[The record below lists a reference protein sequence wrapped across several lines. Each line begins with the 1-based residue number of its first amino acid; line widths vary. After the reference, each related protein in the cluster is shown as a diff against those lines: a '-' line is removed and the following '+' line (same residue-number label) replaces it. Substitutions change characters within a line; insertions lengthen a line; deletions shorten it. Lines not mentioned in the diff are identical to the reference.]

1 MRMCQAM
8 SIVVIAFVL
17 GGFRSANCCTGHPS
31 QDERATDVVNQTIDF
46 QKQVAPLLE
55 KYCTEC
61 HGGARKKAD
70 LALDVFKGK
79 AAAAVMKDRE
89 LWVKVLEK
97 LKDREMP
104 PEEKPQPSEDE
115 IERITTWIQRSLAAT
130 DCQNVKNPGRVTLRR
145 LNRAEYNNTIRD
157 LVGVDFQPA
166 DDFPTDDV
174 GYGFDN
180 IGDVLSMSPI
190 LVEKYMSAAEQIV
203 GKAIVPDAS
212 ARVPRRRLE
221 AKDLAGGDKLG
232 PRVVVSR
239 NPASADI
246 EFPKDGAYVIRV
258 KASAGLKSDPPPRL
272 VVRLDDR
279 EILTAD
285 VTEQKDAA
293 KTREVK
299 FDATAGMKKLVLAD
313 ARGSEAKEP
322 STTESTGGGG
332 RGPLLLVEF
341 VEIVGPADLPAS
353 HTRIITCQPTGE
365 RSSIECARQVLREF
379 ATRAFRRPVTD
390 DELERLVRFV
400 RLTQD
405 QGDSFERGIQLAM
418 QAILSSP
425 HFLFR
430 VELDPD
436 ANDPDGIRSLNDFE
450 LATRLSYF
458 LWSSMPDDE
467 LFRLARSGELRKPD
481 MRDAEVRR
489 MLADAKAE
497 ALVENF
503 AGQWLQL
510 RDIAKVTPDPELFPS
525 FDDALRAAM
534 LRETELFFEAV
545 VKEDRSILDFLDADF
560 TFVNERLARHYGID
574 GANGEEFRRVSLAG
588 GGRRGVL
595 TQASI
600 LTITSNPTRTSPVK
614 RGKWILENILGTPP
628 PSPPP
633 GVEELEEGKDAALK
647 GSLRERMEQHRS
659 KPMCATCHNRM
670 DPIGFAFENFDAIG
684 AWRDFD
690 GKFAIDASGSLPGGV
705 EFDGPPELIDM
716 LKTARRKQ
724 FCRCLAEKMLT
735 YALGRGLESYDR
747 CAVDKIVERLKEH
760 EYKFSSLVAG
770 IVQSEPFQL
779 RSSKG
784 DER

>member
-1 MRMCQAM
+1 MRMSLIK
-8 SIVVIAFVL
+8 SIQRTAIAIFAVAAGL
-17 GGFRSANCCTGHPS
+17 MVAAVPCNGRLASADT
-31 QDERATDVVNQTIDF
+31 DEKIEF
-46 QKQVAPLLE
+46 QKQVVPLLE
-55 KYCTEC
+55 KFCTEC
-61 HGGARKKAD
+61 HGGAKKKAG
-70 LALDVFKGK
+70 LALDTFKGQ
-79 AAAAVMKDRE
+79 AAAKVMKDRE
-89 LWVKVLEK
+89 LWEKVIEK
-97 LKDREMP
+97 LEGREMP
-104 PEEKPQPSEDE
+104 PDDRPQPSADE
-115 IERITTWIQRSLAAT
+115 IETITTWIQQSLAAF
-130 DCQNVKNPGRVTLRR
+130 DCRNVRNPGRVTIRR

-190 LVEKYMSAAEQIV
+190 LVEKYMAAAEQIV

-212 ARVPRRRLE
+212 ARTPRRRIE

-239 NPASADI
+239 SPATA
-246 EFPKDGAYVIRV
+246 EFELPQDGSYVIRV
-258 KASAGLKSDPPPRL
+258 KASAGLKSEPPSRL
-272 VVRLDDR
+272 VVKLDDR
-279 EILTAD
+279 ELLAVDI
-285 VTEQKDAA
+285 TELKDAA
-293 KTREVK
+293 KTRDIK
-299 FDATAGMKKLVLAD
+299 IDATAGKKKLFLTD
-313 ARGSEAKEP
+313 ANGSETKVA
-322 STTESTGGGG
+322 
-332 RGPLLLVEF
+332 RAPLLLIEF

-365 RSSIECARQVLREF
+365 RSSIECARQDLKEF
-379 ATRAFRRPVTD
+379 ATRAFRRPATD
-390 DELERLVRFV
+390 DELERLVRLV
-400 RLTQD
+400 RLTQE

-430 VELDPD
+430 VELDPSADD
-436 ANDPDGIRSLNDFE
+436 ADGIRALNDFE
-450 LATRLSYF
+450 LASRLSYF

-467 LFRLARSGELRKPD
+467 LFRLARAGELKSPD
-481 MRDAEVRR
+481 VLIAQVRR
-489 MLADAKAE
+489 MLADPKADS
-497 ALVENF
+497 LVKNF

-510 RDIAKVTPDPELFPS
+510 RDIAKVTPDPELFPT
-525 FDDALRAAM
+525 FDDSLRAAM

-545 VKEDRSILDFLDADF
+545 VREDRSVLDFLDADF
-560 TFVNERLARHYGID
+560 TFVNERLARHYGISGPKGD
-574 GANGEEFRRVSLAG
+574 DFRRVSLG
-588 GGRRGVL
+588 GGRRRGVL

-628 PSPPP
+628 PPPPP

-647 GSLRERMEQHRS
+647 GSLRERMEQHRTN
-659 KPMCATCHNRM
+659 PMCATCHNRM
-670 DPIGFAFENFDAIG
+670 DPIGFAFENFDAVG
-684 AWRDFD
+684 AWREFD
-690 GKFAIDASGSLPGGV
+690 GKFSIDASGSLPGGV

-716 LKTARRKQ
+716 LKTARRQQ

-747 CAVDKIVERLKEH
+747 CVLDKIIEGLEKN
-760 EYKFSSLVAG
+760 EYKFSTLVAA

-784 DER
+784 DAK

>member
-1 MRMCQAM
+1 MRIC
-8 SIVVIAFVL
+8 SIRSPGLFTAAIIAVAA
-17 GGFRSANCCTGHPS
+17 GRACATVQNEDVKVSAV
-31 QDERATDVVNQTIDF
+31 TDGIDF
-46 QKQVAPLLE
+46 QRQIIPLLE

-61 HGGARKKAD
+61 HGVARKKAG
-70 LALDVFKGK
+70 LALDKFKGQS
-79 AAAAVMKDRE
+79 AARVMKDRE
-89 LWVKVLEK
+89 LWETVLEK
-97 LKDREMP
+97 LEGREMP
-104 PEEKPQPSEDE
+104 PEDQPQPTAQEAE
-115 IERITTWIQRSLAAT
+115 LLTTWIQRSLAAF
-130 DCQNVKNPGRVTLRR
+130 DCRNVKNPGRVTIRR

-190 LVEKYMSAAEQIV
+190 LVEKYMAAAEQIV

-212 ARVPRRRLE
+212 ARIPRRRLE
-221 AKDLAGGDKLG
+221 AKELAGGDKLG

-239 NPASADI
+239 SPATVEI
-246 EFPKDGAYVIRV
+246 EFPKDGSYVIRV
-258 KASAGLKSDPPPRL
+258 KASAGLKSEPPSRL
-272 VVRLDDR
+272 VVKLDDR
-279 EILTAD
+279 ELLAAD
-285 VTEQKDAA
+285 ITELKDAA
-293 KTREVK
+293 KTREIK
-299 FDATAGMKKLVLAD
+299 IEAAAGKKKLVLTD
-313 ARGSEAKEP
+313 AHGSETKVP
-322 STTESTGGGG
+322 G
-332 RGPLLLVEF
+332 GPLLLVEF

-365 RSSIECARQVLREF
+365 RSSIECARQVLKEF
-379 ATRAFRRPVTD
+379 ATRAFRRPLTD
-390 DELERLVRFV
+390 DELERLVRLA
-400 RLTQD
+400 RLTQE
-405 QGDSFERGIQLAM
+405 QGDNFERGIQLAM

-430 VELDPD
+430 VELDPSAD
-436 ANDPDGIRSLNDFE
+436 DQDGIRELNDFE

-467 LFRLARSGELRKPD
+467 LYRLARAGELNSPD
-481 MRDAEVRR
+481 VLGAQVRR
-489 MLADAKAE
+489 MLSDPKANS
-497 ALVENF
+497 LVENF

-510 RDIAKVTPDPELFPS
+510 RDIVKVTPDPELFPT
-525 FDDALRAAM
+525 FDEALRVAM

-545 VKEDRSILDFLDADF
+545 VKEDRSVLDFLDADF

-574 GANGEEFRRVSLAG
+574 GPKGDEFHRVSLAS
-588 GGRRGVL
+588 GGRRGLL

-628 PSPPP
+628 PAPPP
-633 GVEELEEGKDAALK
+633 GVEELDEGKEAALK

-690 GKFAIDASGSLPGGV
+690 GKFAIDASGTLPGGV
-705 EFDGPPELIDM
+705 EFDGPPELIEM
-716 LKTARRKQ
+716 LKTARRQQ

-747 CAVDKIVERLKEH
+747 CAVDKIIEGLEKDDF
-760 EYKFSSLVAG
+760 KFSALVSG

-784 DER
+784 DAK